1 MMRGMR
7 MTLGDGFNRRKKLAG
22 DLASWTNR
30 LKAAGVTRRTY
41 RCKAIEGNGAFV
53 PEPGSEKTTS
63 RHYTVEECRA
73 KIREIIDEDRALALR
88 ISLTNQAAKAEV
100 EDLDGK
106 TRMYTVPELLVLK
119 DSVIPKME
127 EAARAVPL
135 RTDGVNVIETGDN
148 HVRYRQVTK
157 VERKKETF
165 SEKGL
170 KAEEME
176 TLGYDVAE
184 VTDYGLPSR
193 EVWNEVDRIQEFLQ
207 RVKQAINRA
216 NKTELVDLG

>member
-1 MMRGMR
+1 MR

-22 DLASWTNR
+22 DIASWTNR
-30 LKAAGVTRRTY
+30 LKASGNTKRTF
-41 RCKAIEGNGAFV
+41 RCKAIEGKDAFT

-63 RHYTVEECRA
+63 RHYTVEECRD
-73 KIREIIDEDRALALR
+73 KIRELIDEDRILALR
-88 ISLTNQAAKAEV
+88 ISLTNQSAKAEV
-100 EDLDGK
+100 EDLNGK
-106 TRMYTVPELLVLK
+106 VRTYSVPELLVLK
-119 DSVIPKME
+119 DSIIPKLE

-135 RTDGVNVIETGDN
+135 RTDGVNVMDAGDN
-148 HVRYRQVTK
+148 HVRYRQVNK

-176 TLGYDVAE
+176 TLGYDVTE

-193 EVWNEVDRIQEFLQ
+193 EVWNEIDRIQEFLQ

-216 NKTELVDLG
+216 NKTELVDL